1 MLKPMKLLLT
11 SGGLSNASIVNALQ
25 ELVGKP
31 LQQASVAFIPT
42 AANVYRGDKQWIIED
57 LRKLQ
62 ELGFRSIDLVDISAV
77 EKDLWLPGFE
87 SADVLLFEGGSTF
100 HLMHWINKSGLAE
113 LLPEMLKTKVYVG
126 ISAGSIVAGPTLDLE
141 MTPALYGE
149 PTGSYADDRGLGFFD
164 TLVRVHVNS
173 PSFPEMTSGML
184 DRIAKER
191 SEPFYAI
198 DDQSAIKV
206 VDGSVEVVS
215 EGEWKKY
222 N

>member
-1 MLKPMKLLLT
+1 MKLLLT

-31 LQQASVAFIPT
+31 FQEASIAFIPT

-62 ELGFRSIDLVDISAV
+62 ELGFRSIDLIDISSV

-100 HLMHWINKSGLAE
+100 HLMHWIKKSGLEA
-113 LLPEMLKTKVYVG
+113 LLPEMLKTKVYAG
-126 ISAGSIVAGPTLDLE
+126 ISAGSIVAGPSLDLD
-141 MTPALYGE
+141 MTPTLYGE
-149 PTGSYADDRGLGFFD
+149 PTASYTDDKGLGFFD
-164 TLVRVHVNS
+164 ALIRVHVNGT
-173 PSFPEMTSGML
+173 SFPEMSFGTL
-184 DRIAKER
+184 DRIANER
-191 SEPFYAI
+191 SESFYAI

-206 VDGSVEVVS
+206 VDGVVEVIS

>member
-1 MLKPMKLLLT
+1 MKLLLT
-11 SGGLSNASIVNALQ
+11 SDGLSNPSIVNALQ

-31 LQQASVAFIPT
+31 FQQASVAFIPT

-62 ELGFRSIDLVDISAV
+62 ELGFRSIDLIDISAV

-100 HLMHWINKSGLAE
+100 HLMEWIKKSGLEA
-113 LLPEMLKTKVYVG
+113 LLSEMLKTKVYVG
-126 ISAGSIVAGPTLDLE
+126 ISAGTIVAGRSLDLE
-141 MTPALYGE
+141 MTPVLYGE
-149 PTGSYADDRGLGFFD
+149 PTGSYTEDKGLGFFD

-173 PSFPEMTSGML
+173 PSFPEMTFGSL
-184 DRIAKER
+184 DKIAKEQ
-191 SEPFYAI
+191 SSSFYAI
-198 DDQSAIKV
+198 DDQTAIKV
-206 VDGSVEVVS
+206 VDGVVEVIS

>member
-1 MLKPMKLLLT
+1 MKLLLT
-11 SGGLSNASIVNALQ
+11 SGGLSNASIVTALQ
-25 ELVGKP
+25 ELVDKP
-31 LQQASVAFIPT
+31 FQESSVAFVPT

-62 ELGFRSIDLVDISAV
+62 ELGFRSIDLIDISAV

-100 HLMHWINKSGLAE
+100 HLMHWIKKSGLEA
-113 LLPEMLKTKVYVG
+113 LLPEMLKTKVYMG
-126 ISAGSIVAGPTLDLE
+126 ISAGSIVAGPSLDLK

-149 PTGSYADDRGLGFFD
+149 PTASYTDDKGLGFFD
-164 TLVRVHVNS
+164 TLIRVHVNGS
-173 PSFPEMTSGML
+173 SFPEMTCEIL
-184 DRIAKER
+184 DRIAKEQP
-191 SEPFYAI
+191 EPFYAL
-198 DDQSAIKV
+198 DDQSAIKI
-206 VDGSVEVVS
+206 VDGNVEVVS